1 MRQQIKKSH
10 LLIGLLAAL
19 CWLNSSPSLAQSA
32 LQFQEQGS
40 EQLQPQAQN
49 QAPSLALVNWP
60 GALAYP
66 RTKENLPVMPL
77 QAGQQVELLERADPW
92 WKIRLGDKEG
102 WIHRFLIE
110 PLAASESQQPMLD
123 LDAVWKPR
131 LDARAA
137 LSNSTE
143 RFTAQLMKNSKT
155 AWAPQVIAPA
165 RLVIGKDNFKLWVKT
180 PKAGYVYVWSETEDG
195 ELTLVFPNQR
205 DADNQV
211 LAGQV
216 LYLPRNNWP
225 IKSTGPAGLAR
236 LFVMVSEL
244 PRALPPPESLM
255 QEIADATLPFL
266 PSVSNGV
273 DENVLKR
280 HPFWMST
287 RTTLNA
293 NPALSYFLNPDFSGE
308 NCNPKKPQC
317 SNTYGVKSVKL
328 MKVEPEP

>member
-1 MRQQIKKSH
+1 MRRQIEKLN
-10 LLIGLLAAL
+10 LLFGLLAAL
-19 CWLNSSPSLAQSA
+19 CWLSPSASLAQSSI
-32 LQFQEQGS
+32 QSQE
-40 EQLQPQAQN
+40 EAQPQAP
-49 QAPSLALVNWP
+49 ALALVNWP
-60 GALAYP
+60 GVLAYS
-66 RTKENLPVMPL
+66 RTKENLPVMSL
-77 QAGQQVELLERADPW
+77 QAGQQLELLERGDPW

-102 WIHRFLIE
+102 WVNRFLIE
-110 PLAASESQQPMLD
+110 PLAASESQQTILD

-137 LSNSTE
+137 LSNSAE

-180 PKAGYVYVWSETEDG
+180 PKPGYVYVWSEAEDG

-216 LYLPRNNWP
+216 LYLPRKNWP

-255 QEIADATLPFL
+255 QEITDAAL
-266 PSVSNGV
+266 PSVLNGGV
-273 DENVLKR
+273 EDLLKR

-287 RTTLNA
+287 RVTTEA
-293 NPALSYFLNPDFSGE
+293 NPALSYFLNPDLSGE